1 VDLNRIRGLDLFMDY
16 WGSPWI
22 AHTILSFDLNGGE
35 HIAFS
40 IETRKQ
46 VGQTY
51 SSILGFFRQYTLISV
66 VSDERD
72 LVRLRTNFRHG
83 EDVYLFHTKATP
95 QFARALFLNY
105 IELTNRL
112 HDKPQWYNAVTHNCT
127 TKIYTLATMNGQ
139 PWDWRILLNGKAD
152 EMEYERGELA
162 GELPWKELKQRAYI
176 NPAARAADNDPDFS
190 ERIRENRPGFAR

>member
-1 VDLNRIRGLDLFMDY
+1 MDY

-22 AHTILSFDLNGGE
+22 AHTILSFDLGGGE

-46 VGQTY
+46 GGQTY
-51 SSILGFFRQYTLISV
+51 SSIRGFFRQYTLISV

-95 QFARALFLNY
+95 QFARALFINY
-105 IELTNRL
+105 IGLTNRL

-127 TKIYTLATMNGQ
+127 TEI
-139 PWDWRILLNGKAD
+139 
-152 EMEYERGELA
+152 
-162 GELPWKELKQRAYI
+162 
-176 NPAARAADNDPDFS
+176 
-190 ERIRENRPGFAR
+190 